1 MNGAASPPR
10 WTGTWSILLLAMAC
24 VVLVVGLV
32 FTNEQWGV
40 AMTFA
45 GGGAAALCLIGLL
58 LSQPAIAFVGT
69 LICVCGGM
77 VAAAL
82 AQPDS
87 TWASPTLTAGLLGL
101 VGLGL
106 LGAFRMLAGSGG
118 SRSGSIGVGGVLD
131 EIRDIGMLSDTAK
144 RILFRDRE
152 MELLR
157 QTIEEDI
164 ERGDFNAGLVLCR
177 DLERLFG
184 YTEEAEQLRQ
194 RVLLARNSQLAAKIH
209 QEAAIVTGM
218 LAQGRLDEAEE
229 AGQRLHR
236 MYPDSPALHGLQ
248 ARLRSSRQQMKRDLK
263 SEFLTAAERGD
274 TQTAMAKLRQLDHF
288 LNPDEVADVHT
299 VAAGIIGQ
307 HREALS
313 ARFKMAVSDH
323 RWDEAV
329 NAGEQIIED
338 FPNDRMAVEVRGML
352 PLLRE
357 RADATRSEEVV

>member
-1 MNGAASPPR
+1 MSDAANPPA
-10 WTGTWSILLLAMAC
+10 WTGTWSILLLAVAC
-24 VVLVVGLV
+24 VMLAVGLV
-32 FTNEQWGV
+32 FTGEQWGV
-40 AMTFA
+40 AMAFA

-58 LSQPAIAFVGT
+58 LNQPAIAFVGA

-82 AQPDS
+82 AQPDA

-106 LGAFRMLAGSGG
+106 LGAFRMLAGSAGV
-118 SRSGSIGVGGVLD
+118 SGRQTGLATVLE
-131 EIRDIGMLSDTAK
+131 EIRDTGMLSDTAK

-157 QTIEEDI
+157 QTIEADI
-164 ERGDFNAGLVLCR
+164 HRGDFNAGLVLCR
-177 DLERLFG
+177 DLEGLFG

-209 QEAAIVTGM
+209 QEVAIVAGL

-229 AGQRLHR
+229 AGQRLQR

-248 ARLRSSRQQMKRDLK
+248 ARLRGARQQLKRDLK
-263 SEFLTAAERGD
+263 TDFLTAAERGD
-274 TQTAMAKLRQLDHF
+274 TEGAMDILRQLDRH
-288 LNPDEVADVHT
+288 LAPDEAADVH
-299 VAAGIIGQ
+299 AAAEGIIGQ
-307 HREALS
+307 HRESLS

-323 RWDEAV
+323 RWAEAAA
-329 NAGEQIIED
+329 AGEQIIED
-338 FPNDRMAVEVRGML
+338 FPNDRMAVEVRDML
-352 PLLRE
+352 DRLRE
-357 RADATRSEEVV
+357 RAEAPGSEAGA

>member
-1 MNGAASPPR
+1 
-10 WTGTWSILLLAMAC
+10 LLLAIAC
-24 VVLVVGLV
+24 VMVVVGLL
-32 FTNEQWGV
+32 FTGEQWGV
-40 AMTFA
+40 AMVFA
-45 GGGAAALCLIGLL
+45 GAGAAALCLIGVL
-58 LSQPAIAFVGT
+58 LSQPAIAFVGS

-77 VAAAL
+77 VAASL
-82 AQPDS
+82 AEPDAS
-87 TWASPTLTAGLLGL
+87 WASPALTAGLLGL

-106 LGAFRMLAGSGG
+106 LGAYRML
-118 SRSGSIGVGGVLD
+118 SGSAGARGGKNGVTGVLS

-177 DLERLFG
+177 DMERLFG

-194 RVLLARNSQLAAKIH
+194 RVLLSRNSQLAAKIH
-209 QEAAIVTGM
+209 QEVAVVAGM

-248 ARLRSSRQQMKRDLK
+248 SRLHGARQQMKRDLK
-263 SEFLTAAERGD
+263 SEFLSAAQRGD
-274 TQTAMAKLRQLDHF
+274 TQVAMAKLRQLDHH
-288 LNPDEVADVHT
+288 LSPDEVADVH
-299 VAAGIIGQ
+299 AAAEGIIGQ

-313 ARFKMAVSDH
+313 VQFKLAVSDH
-323 RWDEAV
+323 RWTEAV
-329 NAGEQIIED
+329 EAGEQIIAD
-338 FPNDRMAVEVRGML
+338 FPNDRMAVEVREVL
-352 PLLRE
+352 ERLRE
-357 RADATRSEEVV
+357 RANVVGSEETV

>member
-1 MNGAASPPR
+1 M
-10 WTGTWSILLLAMAC
+10 LLLAMAC
-24 VVLVVGLV
+24 VMVVIGLV
-32 FTNEQWGV
+32 FTDQQWGV

-58 LSQPAIAFVGT
+58 LGQPAIAFVGG

-82 AQPDS
+82 ADLEAA
-87 TWASPTLTAGLLGL
+87 WASSVLTAGLLGL

-106 LGAFRMLAGSGG
+106 LGAIRMLSGAGSG
-118 SRSGSIGVGGVLD
+118 RSAPTGVSDVLD
-131 EIRDIGMLSDTAK
+131 EIRDIGMLSDTTK

-152 MELLR
+152 MALLR
-157 QTIEEDI
+157 ETIEEDI

-177 DLERLFG
+177 DLELLFG

-209 QEAAIVTGM
+209 QEVAVVSGM

-229 AGQRLHR
+229 AAARLHR

-248 ARLRSSRQQMKRDLK
+248 ARLRGARQQMKRDLK
-263 SEFLTAAERGD
+263 SEFLTAAARGD
-274 TQTAMAKLRQLDHF
+274 TQEALSKLRQLDHH
-288 LNPDEVADVHT
+288 LGPDEVADVH
-299 VAAGIIGQ
+299 AAAEGIIGQ

-313 ARFKMAVSDH
+313 VRFKMAVSDH
-323 RWDEAV
+323 RWAEAV
-329 NAGEQIIED
+329 DAGEQIIQD
-338 FPNDRMAVEVRGML
+338 FPNDRMAVEVRDML
-352 PLLRE
+352 ERLQE
-357 RADATRSEEVV
+357 RAGAAAEREP